1 MKAVG
6 VFAIVCLLIGTFGG
20 LAHGALS
27 DADIVLS
34 SVLIVACLLVL
45 LTSDD

>member
-6 VFAIVCLLIGTFGG
+6 VIGITCLLFGTFGG

-27 DADIVLS
+27 DADIFYS
-34 SVLIVACLLVL
+34 AILIVANLMILL
-45 LTSDD
+45 SDDN